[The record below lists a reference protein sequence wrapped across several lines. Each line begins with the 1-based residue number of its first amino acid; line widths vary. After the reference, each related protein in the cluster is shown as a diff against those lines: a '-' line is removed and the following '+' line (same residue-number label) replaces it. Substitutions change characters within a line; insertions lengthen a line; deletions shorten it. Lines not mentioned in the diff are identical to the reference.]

1 MGNKQLVEFY
11 AKSGAAEEQ
20 AYADP
25 ARQQDLAQMREQV
38 AHLLRGHVVL
48 ELACGAG
55 YWTGTIAPSADSIMA
70 IDINE
75 NMIALARQRNLP
87 AEKVQFRVS
96 DALNL
101 PEDVGDFTAVF
112 AGGWW
117 SRLVRDE
124 QDSLIDRLRKR
135 LGKDVLLVLV
145 DDIYVE
151 GQSGTIA
158 RTDAQ
163 GNTWEIVTAP
173 DGQRYELPKNYPTD
187 STLRKRLGAAVRE
200 IRIARNAHYWLL
212 SCRLK

>member
-1 MGNKQLVEFY
+1 
-11 AKSGAAEEQ
+11 
-20 AYADP
+20 
-25 ARQQDLAQMREQV
+25 
-38 AHLLRGHVVL
+38 
-48 ELACGAG
+48 
-55 YWTGTIAPSADSIMA
+55 
-70 IDINE
+70 
-75 NMIALARQRNLP
+75 
-87 AEKVQFRVS
+87 VS
-96 DALNL
+96 DALYL